1 MNSSDHVD
9 AENNSNEA
17 RSNRS
22 NEYDNDSVTRV
33 ITIQGADQTG
43 AAPEADARQK
53 GKGRKLRTPF
63 RRRRADAVVEKTEQP
78 EVVAEASAA
87 PPAKKAQ
94 PRPRRAAGAR
104 ASGGKGRAPQARQ
117 AQASSPFTAA
127 QDEQDADQALAYL
140 DGTARL
146 EQKLNKILNSDAINP
161 KLHKVLA
168 DAGVGSR
175 RDMEELIV
183 AGRVSVNGE
192 ARKSVV

>member
-43 AAPEADARQK
+43 AAPEAEARQK

-63 RRRRADAVVEKTEQP
+63 RRRRADAVIEKAEQP
-78 EVVAEASAA
+78 EVPAEVGAV
-87 PPAKKAQ
+87 PPKKAQ
-94 PRPRRAAGAR
+94 SRSRRTPGAR
-104 ASGGKGRAPQARQ
+104 VSGARGRTPQSRTERQ
-117 AQASSPFTAA
+117 EPVSSPFTAA
-127 QDEQDADQALAYL
+127 QDERDADQALAYL

-146 EQKLNKILNSDAINP
+146 EQKLNK
-161 KLHKVLA
+161 
-168 DAGVGSR
+168 
-175 RDMEELIV
+175 
-183 AGRVSVNGE
+183 
-192 ARKSVV
+192 